1 MGSFRTRAS
10 AILGLTARPV
20 DVETDIASG
29 LPKFLIVGLPDT
41 AINESRDRVRAAI
54 KNSGLPFPRTHIT
67 VNLAPA
73 DIRKQGP
80 AYDLAIAISLLAAH
94 GNFPDPFA
102 VQDLIFFAE
111 LALDGRVRPARGAL
125 LAAIMAKREGY
136 RGIVVAPE
144 NADEAALVE
153 GIAVYA
159 VTTLSDLVATVT
171 ARKPLTPYIRTPRE
185 EPSHESG
192 DDFSHIRGQE
202 QVKRALEIA
211 AAGGHNILLS
221 GSPGSGKTMLARAL
235 PSVLPDLTFDE
246 SLEITMVHSVAGLLD
261 TADALVRVRPFRSPH
276 HTSSGTAL
284 VGGGTLPRPGEIS
297 LAHRGVLFLDEFPE
311 FSRTVL
317 ENLRQPLEDGIITIA
332 RAAGTLEFPARFMLV
347 GAMNPCP
354 CGYLHDTVRACSC
367 TPAQVLKYQQRVS
380 GPLLDR
386 IDIACE
392 VPRVDFDKLTGI
404 TDGERS
410 VDIRLRVQCARDRQ
424 LKRYANSGIRTNAEL
439 RAQLLHEACKLTNES
454 TALLRQA
461 VERLGLSARAYTRVL
476 RVARTIADLAGCA
489 ELERVHIAE
498 ALQYRPRAV
507 AA

>member
-1 MGSFRTRAS
+1 MGSFSTRAS

-20 DVETDIASG
+20 DVESDIASG

-41 AINESRDRVRAAI
+41 AISESRDRVRAAI

-80 AYDLAIAISLLAAH
+80 AYDLAIAISILAAH
-94 GNFPDPFA
+94 GNFPDTLPLNEL
-102 VQDLIFFAE
+102 VFFGE
-111 LALDGRVRPARGAL
+111 LALDGRVRPVRGAL
-125 LAAIMAKREGY
+125 LATIMAKREGC

-144 NADEAALVE
+144 NADEAALVD
-153 GIAVYA
+153 GIEIYPINALA
-159 VTTLSDLVATVT
+159 ELVATLT
-171 ARKPLTPYIRTPRE
+171 ARQHLTPYVRKACQDTPRE
-185 EPSHESG
+185 LGH
-192 DDFSHIRGQE
+192 DFCHIRGQE

-235 PSVLPDLTFDE
+235 PSVLPELTFTE

-261 TADALVRVRPFRSPH
+261 TTNALVRTRPFRSPH
-276 HTSSGTAL
+276 HTSSGIAL
-284 VGGGTLPRPGEIS
+284 VGGGALPRPGEIS

-317 ENLRQPLEDGIITIA
+317 ENLRQPLEDGVITIA
-332 RAAGTLEFPARFMLV
+332 RAAGTLEFPAQFMLV

-354 CGYLHDTVRACSC
+354 CGYLYDTVRACSC

-392 VPRVDFDKLTGI
+392 VPRVDFDKLVSI
-404 TDGERS
+404 SDAEHS

-424 LKRYANSGIRTNAEL
+424 LARYVGTNIRTNAEL
-439 RAQLLHEACKLTNES
+439 RGELLHDACKLTNES

-476 RVARTIADLAGCA
+476 RVARTIADLAACTD
-489 ELERVHIAE
+489 LERTHIAE
-498 ALQYRPRAV
+498 ALQYRPRA
-507 AA
+507 AAT

>member
-1 MGSFRTRAS
+1 MGSFCTRAS
-10 AILGLTARPV
+10 AIVGLTARPV
-20 DVETDIASG
+20 DVEADIASG

-54 KNSGLPFPRTHIT
+54 KNSGLAFPRTHIT

-94 GNFPDPFA
+94 GTFPDPLGIHEL
-102 VQDLIFFAE
+102 VFFAE
-111 LALDGRVRPARGAL
+111 LALDGRIRPVRGAL
-125 LAAIMAKREGY
+125 LAAIMTKGLGA

-144 NADEAALVE
+144 NADEASLVE
-153 GIAVYA
+153 GVAVYPFSTLGELVGA
-159 VTTLSDLVATVT
+159 LTTRT
-171 ARKPLTPYIRTPRE
+171 PFTPYARVAPRE
-185 EPSHESG
+185 RRDESSN
-192 DDFSHIRGQE
+192 DFCHIRGQE
-202 QVKRALEIA
+202 QVKRAFEIA

-235 PSVLPDLTFDE
+235 PSILPELTFDE
-246 SLEITMVHSVAGLLD
+246 SLEITMVHSVAGTLD
-261 TADALVRVRPFRSPH
+261 TTDALVRVRPFRSPH
-276 HTSSGTAL
+276 HTSSGIAL

-317 ENLRQPLEDGIITIA
+317 ENLRQPLEDGVITIA
-332 RAAGTLEFPARFMLV
+332 RAAGTLEFPAQFMLV

-354 CGYLHDTVRACSC
+354 CGYLHDALRACSC
-367 TPAQVLKYQQRVS
+367 TPSQVLKYQQRVS

-386 IDIACE
+386 IDIACD
-392 VPRVDFDKLTGI
+392 VPRVDFDKLTGVSN
-404 TDGERS
+404 GETS
-410 VDIRLRVQCARDRQ
+410 ADIRLRVQRARDRQ
-424 LKRYANSGIRTNAEL
+424 AARYASHHIRTNAEL
-439 RAQLLHEACKLTNES
+439 RSQLLQDVCVLDNES
-454 TALLRQA
+454 VALLRQA

-476 RVARTIADLAGCA
+476 RVARTIADLAGQDTLTRA
-489 ELERVHIAE
+489 HIAE
-498 ALQYRPRAV
+498 ALQYRPRAI

>member
-1 MGSFRTRAS
+1 MGSFCTRAS

-29 LPKFLIVGLPDT
+29 LPKFLIVGLPDI
-41 AINESRDRVRAAI
+41 AINESRERIRAAI
-54 KNSGLPFPRTHIT
+54 KNSGLSFPRTHIT

-94 GNFPDPFA
+94 GSFPDPLSLA
-102 VQDLIFFAE
+102 DLVFFGE
-111 LALDGRVRPARGAL
+111 LALNGHIRPVRGAL
-125 LAAIMAKREGY
+125 LAAIMAKNLGC
-136 RGIVVAPE
+136 RGIIVAPE
-144 NADEAALVE
+144 NADEASLVE
-153 GIAVYA
+153 GVAVYPF
-159 VTTLSDLVATVT
+159 TTLGELVTSLIACT
-171 ARKPLTPYIRTPRE
+171 PLTPYIRTKHTTKPQE
-185 EPSHESG
+185 TSS
-192 DDFSHIRGQE
+192 DFFHIRGQE
-202 QVKRALEIA
+202 QVKRAFEIA

-235 PSVLPDLTFDE
+235 PSILPELTFEE

-261 TADALVRVRPFRSPH
+261 TQNALVQLRPFRSPH
-276 HTSSGTAL
+276 HTSSGIAL
-284 VGGGTLPRPGEIS
+284 VGGGAMPRPGEIS

-317 ENLRQPLEDGIITIA
+317 ENLRQPLEDGVITIA

-354 CGYLHDTVRACSC
+354 CGYLHDTIRECSC
-367 TPAQVLKYQQRVS
+367 TPAQIIKYQQRVS

-386 IDIACE
+386 IDIACD
-392 VPRVDFDKLTGI
+392 VPRVDFDKLTGVSS
-404 TDGERS
+404 GECS
-410 VDIRLRVQCARDRQ
+410 ADIRLRVQLARDRQ
-424 LKRYANSGIRTNAEL
+424 SARYAAHDISTNAEL
-439 RAQLLHEACKLTNES
+439 RSQLLQDACTLNNES
-454 TALLRQA
+454 IALLRQA

-476 RVARTIADLAGCA
+476 RVARTIADLAGVEA
-489 ELERVHIAE
+489 LAREHIAE
-498 ALQYRPRAV
+498 ALQYRPRAI

>member
-1 MGSFRTRAS
+1 MGSFCTRAS

-41 AINESRDRVRAAI
+41 AITESRDRVRAAI

-94 GNFPDPFA
+94 GNFPDPIA
-102 VQDLIFFAE
+102 LHGVTFFAE
-111 LALDGRVRPARGAL
+111 LALDGRIRPARGAL
-125 LAAIMAKREGY
+125 LAAIMAKNEGC

-144 NADEAALVE
+144 NASEAGLVE
-153 GIAVYA
+153 GIEVYA
-159 VTTLSDLVATVT
+159 VATLMDLVATFT
-171 ARKPLTPYIRTPRE
+171 ERRPLTPYVRTPRQDARY
-185 EPSHESG
+185 ESG
-192 DDFSHIRGQE
+192 NDFSHIRGQE

-235 PSVLPDLTFDE
+235 PSVLPELTFEE

-261 TADALVRVRPFRSPH
+261 TSDALVRTRPFRSPH
-276 HTSSGTAL
+276 HTSSGIAL
-284 VGGGTLPRPGEIS
+284 VGGGAMPRPGEIS

-354 CGYLHDTVRACSC
+354 CGYLYDTIRACSC

-392 VPRVDFDKLTGI
+392 VPRVDFDKLTSVS
-404 TDGERS
+404 DGECS
-410 VDIRLRVQCARDRQ
+410 ADIRLRVQRARDRQ
-424 LKRYANSGIRTNAEL
+424 LQRYADSGISTNAEL
-439 RAQLLHEACKLTNES
+439 RAQLLQDACTLSDES
-454 TALLRQA
+454 IALLRQA

-476 RVARTIADLAGCA
+476 RVARTIADLAGSI
-489 ELERVHIAE
+489 ELERTHIAE